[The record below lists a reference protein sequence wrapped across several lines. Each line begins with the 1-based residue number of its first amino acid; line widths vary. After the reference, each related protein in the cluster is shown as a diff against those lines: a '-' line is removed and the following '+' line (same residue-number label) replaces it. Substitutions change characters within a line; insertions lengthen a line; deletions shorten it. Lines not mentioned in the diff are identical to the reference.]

1 MGITDGEVL
10 RAVLEAARVRVA
22 AMDRSGRLLLD
33 PDPNPP
39 LPGDVGAPVGGNFL
53 EIYGDVWGV
62 EDAVRAAFAGEEV
75 RIVRPRGDAVY
86 TGCFVPRR
94 GPTGEV
100 DAVFAVATAS
110 GEGSLLERSLAETN
124 VRERRLF
131 NSNMVGLAY
140 WNRDGAIT
148 DANDVFLGIVGYTR
162 EDLRVGRVDWRA
174 MTPPEYRA
182 RDERAMREMREK
194 GACMPFEKEYI
205 RKDGQ
210 RVSVLIGGATLEPEQ
225 LGVAFVV
232 DISDH
237 KRLERARR
245 EAEQAL
251 RQVVDSSP
259 IVLWSVDDAGIF
271 TLSRG
276 GGLHALGLEPGQVV
290 GRSVFDVYAD
300 IPELLN
306 AVRRSLQGEEFRNTL
321 EVAGLVFDSLFTPLQ
336 DAAGRVTGVLGVS
349 MDVTARH
356 RAEVE
361 QSRLREQLVAMQKLE
376 SLGILAGG
384 IAHDFNNLL
393 TPILVGASTALLSIP
408 LDNPVREDLD
418 NVITAAHRAA
428 ELTRQM
434 LAYSGRAHVQIR
446 PIDLS
451 GHVREIAALLETTM
465 PKKVQLRLE
474 LEPGLPAI
482 QADVAQ
488 VQQIVMNLV
497 INAAEAIGDQPG
509 TVLVNTGAQHV
520 GETAAATLLTADGLM
535 PGEYVFVRVR
545 DTGHG
550 MDEATQGKI
559 FDPFFTTKF
568 TGRGL
573 GLAAVLGIVRGH
585 RGAISI
591 DSSPGQGSTFKVFFP
606 TASASIVA
614 DDLAVPGEYRSHGL
628 LLVID
633 DDAGVRSA
641 MRRILE
647 RFGFSV
653 MEAEDGR
660 RGADLFA
667 VHAGDIALVILDMTM
682 PKMNGEETFRAI
694 RCLRADV
701 PVILTSGYSEIEMAG
716 RFSAL
721 RFAGFLEK
729 PFTPAILAEKLARI
743 LPPG

>member
-1 MGITDGEVL
+1 
-10 RAVLEAARVRVA
+10 
-22 AMDRSGRLLLD
+22 
-33 PDPNPP
+33 
-39 LPGDVGAPVGGNFL
+39 
-53 EIYGDVWGV
+53 
-62 EDAVRAAFAGEEV
+62 
-75 RIVRPRGDAVY
+75 
-86 TGCFVPRR
+86 
-94 GPTGEV
+94 
-100 DAVFAVATAS
+100 
-110 GEGSLLERSLAETN
+110 
-124 VRERRLF
+124 
-131 NSNMVGLAY
+131 
-140 WNRDGAIT
+140 
-148 DANDVFLGIVGYTR
+148 
-162 EDLRVGRVDWRA
+162 
-174 MTPPEYRA
+174 
-182 RDERAMREMREK
+182 
-194 GACMPFEKEYI
+194 
-205 RKDGQ
+205 
-210 RVSVLIGGATLEPEQ
+210 
-225 LGVAFVV
+225 
-232 DISDH
+232 
-237 KRLERARR
+237 
-245 EAEQAL
+245 
-251 RQVVDSSP
+251 
-259 IVLWSVDDAGIF
+259 VLWSVDDAGIF